1 METQGKKKLLLKK
14 KYWLNFAGQ
23 DWGNRTSLE
32 LAEQARLENF
42 MAHDAVQDLLDKESW

>member
-1 METQGKKKLLLKK
+1 MIYASQFRTL
-14 KYWLNFAGQ
+14 YQ

-42 MAHDAVQDLLDKESW
+42 MAHDAVQDLLDKVWFGGLEPTSSSG